1 MSETPRTDEAWSSTY
16 QCEKRL
22 HELCLQ
28 LEKELAAMTKE
39 ANHLEE
45 LKNHNA
51 ELLASCQAQIEKMKC
66 CENCVNKENDA
77 PCYHCRDKSLWKL
90 GKGSEPLYRCA
101 DRDDDCGHCPRS
113 EPHEH
118 PDEESGDDC
127 DRRKGK
133 VTCERV

>member
-51 ELLASCQAQIEKMKC
+51 ELLAESQSQIEKMKC
-66 CENCVNKENDA
+66 CGNCENECDCDTDYRED
-77 PCYHCRDKSLWKL
+77 RDSPNCCIGTGDKDMPNNWKL
-90 GKGSEPLYRCA
+90 KGR
-101 DRDDDCGHCPRS
+101 
-113 EPHEH
+113 
-118 PDEESGDDC
+118 
-127 DRRKGK
+127 
-133 VTCERV
+133 